1 MSAKQLGAIG
11 IIGAGWFIVAVLILN
26 VIDTEYSR
34 VDDFMSDYANGEY
47 GWLMQS
53 AFLGAGIGAIATALG
68 LRKSLEPGKRV
79 TTSIVLLL
87 IAGVGY
93 LLAIAKTDPR
103 DATEFTTAGALHVIG
118 SLMIFFSLLVAVWL
132 LRGVF
137 KRDPTWN
144 QVAKPQ
150 MWFAVAYTVTMI
162 ISFGTPMDGPVG
174 LTQRIF
180 VPVMMAWWIFIAW
193 NIQQHDSTTQPAQPQ
208 ATHT

>member
-1 MSAKQLGAIG
+1 MSAKQLSVIG
-11 IIGAGWFIVAVLILN
+11 LIGVGWFVVAVLILN
-26 VIDTEYSR
+26 VIDSEYSR
-34 VDDFMSDYANGEY
+34 IDDFISDYANGEY

-53 AFLGAGIGAIATALG
+53 AFLGAGIGAIAIAVG
-68 LRKSLEPGKRV
+68 LRKSLESGKRV
-79 TTSIVLLL
+79 NTSIMFLL

-103 DATEFTTAGALHVIG
+103 DATEPTTAGILHVVG
-118 SLMIFFSLLVAVWL
+118 SLMIFFSLLIAVWL

-150 MWFAVAYTVTMI
+150 MWFAIAYTLTMI

-193 NIQQHDSTTQPAQPQ
+193 NIQQQAAGHQPNDE
-208 ATHT
+208 